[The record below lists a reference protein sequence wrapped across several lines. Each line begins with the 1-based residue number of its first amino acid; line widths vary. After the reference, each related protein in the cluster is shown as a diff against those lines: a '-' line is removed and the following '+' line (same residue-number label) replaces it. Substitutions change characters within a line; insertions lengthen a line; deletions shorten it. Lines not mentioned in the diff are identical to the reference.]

1 MAALLDFNS
10 ANWSYYTIPAA
21 FLLCMVPHAYG
32 IGLAGKNYDLGN
44 PRKTEEHCAKDT
56 TLNKATLRRI
66 SRAKAAAANG
76 FETIGLYAAAVV
88 AANAARVP
96 AGRLNKLTLAYV
108 LSRVVYNYVYVALQD
123 NARMASVRP
132 FVWMAGIGII
142 MTLFVSAGKAL
153 N

>member
-1 MAALLDFNS
+1 M
-10 ANWSYYTIPAA
+10 
-21 FLLCMVPHAYG
+21 
-32 IGLAGKNYDLGN
+32 
-44 PRKTEEHCAKDT
+44 
-56 TLNKATLRRI
+56 
-66 SRAKAAAANG
+66 
-76 FETIGLYAAAVV
+76 